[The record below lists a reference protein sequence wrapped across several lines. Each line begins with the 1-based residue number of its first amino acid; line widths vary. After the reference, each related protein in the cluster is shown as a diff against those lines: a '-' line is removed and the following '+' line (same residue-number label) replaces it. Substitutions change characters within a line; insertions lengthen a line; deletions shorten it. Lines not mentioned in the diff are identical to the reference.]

1 MVFKRTWRLPRLRD
15 PMPYRIVDLELEGR
29 LPLVELGAE
38 EDGIGLAGRWDGS
51 VRGFVLLPCAPGS
64 AFKADGLQRIVE
76 ERFAQAIV
84 DAKVEQFLRRRWPA
98 AASQAPPSLTIAIC
112 TKDRPGRLRRLLGS
126 LSKVLPCSRFGE
138 VAVIVVDNAPA
149 DDLTRLAVAEF
160 DFVRY
165 VLEPRVGLDFARNAA
180 LRATESDLI
189 AYLDDDVV
197 VDRAWLEGLYRVCM
211 DCPDAGGYTG
221 LVLPFRLDTEAQ
233 REFEMAGGFGRGFRR
248 LHHGQAK
255 AGNDLHPLGAG
266 VVGAGCNMCFDRRLL
281 AELGGF
287 DEALDTGAPLPG
299 GGDLDIFHRVMR
311 SGRGI
316 VYEPSYAVW
325 HEHRETLSQLRRQY
339 WSWGLG
345 FMAYLSKC
353 RGEHSIDRERLSN
366 MAGWWFRHQLLSLAG
381 ALVRGRGRRASF
393 VGAELWG
400 GVQGYLGEYGRSV
413 ERSRR
418 IRERFATVPADAQA
432 RTQAGEQ

>member
-1 MVFKRTWRLPRLRD
+1 
-15 PMPYRIVDLELEGR
+15 MPYRIVDLELEGS
-29 LPLVELGAE
+29 LPFVELGAD
-38 EDGIGLAGRWDGS
+38 EDGIGLAARWDGS
-51 VRGFVLLPCAPGS
+51 VRGFVLLPCTPGS
-64 AFKADGLQRIVE
+64 ILKADSLQRIVE

-84 DAKVEQFLRRRWPA
+84 DAKVEHFLRRRWHA
-98 AASQAPPSLTIAIC
+98 TASQAPASLTIAIC
-112 TKDRPGRLRRLLGS
+112 TKDRPVRLRRLLGS
-126 LSKVLPCSRFGE
+126 VAKVLPFSRFGE
-138 VAVIVVDNAPA
+138 VSVIVVDNAPA
-149 DDLTRLAVAEF
+149 DDRTRSAVAEF

-180 LRATESDLI
+180 LSAAESDLI

-197 VDRAWLEGLYRVCM
+197 VDRAWLAGLYRVHA
-211 DCPDAGGYTG
+211 DCPNAGGYTG

-248 LHHGQAK
+248 LHHDQAK

-281 AELGGF
+281 VELGGF

-325 HEHRETLSQLRRQY
+325 HEHRETLAQLRRQY

-345 FMAYLSKC
+345 FLAYLGKC
-353 RGEHSIDRERLSN
+353 RGELSIDRERLTS
-366 MAGWWFRHQLLSLAG
+366 MTRWWFRHQLLSLAG
-381 ALVRGRGRRASF
+381 ALVSGRARRAYF

-418 IRERFATVPADAQA
+418 IRERFATAPSGAEP
-432 RTQAGEQ
+432 RTQASEP